1 MNEEKSV
8 PETTPTP
15 QQPSSWKAFA
25 KEIIIFIL
33 IAVCIVLPFRILVA
47 EPYIVSGASMD
58 PTFTTGNYLI
68 VDKLSYNFTEPKRNS
83 VVVFKF
89 PTETSRNLI
98 KRIIG
103 LPGDT
108 VSVDGT
114 TVTITNAENPKGFV
128 LNESYLVY
136 NQPNKFSETLG
147 ADEYFVMG
155 DNRPASFDSRAWGKL
170 PRKDILGKPLIRLYP
185 FSKIGILPGDAT
197 AKVQK

>member
-1 MNEEKSV
+1 MNEEKSSL
-8 PETTPTP
+8 ETSPTP
-15 QQPSSWKAFA
+15 QQSSSWKAFA
-25 KEIIIFIL
+25 KEVFIFIL

-58 PTFTTGNYLI
+58 PTFTTGDYLI

-114 TVTITNAENPKGFV
+114 TITITNTENPNGFV
-128 LNESYLVY
+128 LDESYLVH

-155 DNRPASFDSRAWGKL
+155 DNRPASYDSRAWGKL
-170 PRKDILGKPLIRLYP
+170 PRNDILGRPLIRLYP
-185 FSKIGILPGDAT
+185 FSEIGILPGDAT
-197 AKVQK
+197 AQVQK